1 MLNKNEDRCS
11 IRASAIREA
20 TMDKGNTLFFYSTVE
35 DKCPNNV
42 FGQTFSD
49 SDRDVQDKRVA
60 QLLVLLQQLHE
71 SAGGLGAL
79 PKPELSE
86 VVSSVVR
93 LCGFVNPI
101 EARDVIDTV
110 LDALE
115 IEDPIPEHP
124 RFVRLLF
131 RSTGQN

>member
-1 MLNKNEDRCS
+1 
-11 IRASAIREA
+11 
-20 TMDKGNTLFFYSTVE
+20 MDKGNTLFLYSTVE
-35 DKCPNNV
+35 DTCPNNV
-42 FGQTFSD
+42 FGQTFPD
-49 SDRDVQDKRVA
+49 LDRDVQDKRVA

-115 IEDPIPEHP
+115 IEDPIPEP

>member
-1 MLNKNEDRCS
+1 MYKE
-11 IRASAIREA
+11 
-20 TMDKGNTLFFYSTVE
+20 NTLFLHSSVE
-35 DKCPNNV
+35 DMCPNNV
-42 FGQTFSD
+42 FGQAFSD
-49 SDRDVQDKRVA
+49 SDWDVQDKRVA

-71 SAGGLGAL
+71 SAGGLRAL

-86 VVSSVVR
+86 VVSSAVR

-110 LDALE
+110 LAALE
-115 IEDPIPEHP
+115 MKDPIPEPP

>member
-1 MLNKNEDRCS
+1 
-11 IRASAIREA
+11 
-20 TMDKGNTLFFYSTVE
+20 MDKGNTLFLHSTVE
-35 DKCPNNV
+35 DTCPNNV
-42 FGQTFSD
+42 FEQTFSD

-71 SAGGLGAL
+71 SARGLGAL

-115 IEDPIPEHP
+115 MEDPIPEHP
-124 RFVRLLF
+124 RFVRLSF